1 MLLYISQV
9 FSVFFPS
16 PQSLPELKLLCIFL
30 KSLYSFSTYLPV
42 FRLGVFNFS
51 LHLPL
56 EWSGWNRNQ
65 TVWLTYL
72 KPCLSF
78 AGWIS
83 NSLTPHA
90 KPAKIWPNGPLQPH
104 LYSFW
109 LRFYTPTSGN
119 HLQFTTVGG
128 GGACEH
134 TSHTSSFLIPLPLSL
149 MPAFQIV
156 TQVTNY
162 SVFSKEKSEIL
173 VFMRKHFTHFY
184 LKFPKCLNTDA
195 FLQTF

>member
-1 MLLYISQV
+1 MIWLEQKSDSVTHLLKTLLIICRMNFKLFNITCKACQNLTQWAS
-9 FSVFFPS
+9 STS
-16 PQSLPELKLLCIFL
+16 SLLLLTQI
-30 KSLYSFSTYLPV
+30 
-42 FRLGVFNFS
+42 
-51 LHLPL
+51 LHSHLREPL
-56 EWSGWNRNQ
+56 AVHNR
-65 TVWLTYL
+65 
-72 KPCLSF
+72 
-78 AGWIS
+78 
-83 NSLTPHA
+83 
-90 KPAKIWPNGPLQPH
+90 
-104 LYSFW
+104 
-109 LRFYTPTSGN
+109 
-119 HLQFTTVGG
+119 GG
-128 GGACEH
+128 GGGWGACEH

>member
-16 PQSLPELKLLCIFL
+16 PQSLPELKLLCVFL
-30 KSLYSFSTYLPV
+30 KSLYSFSTHLPV

-56 EWSGWNRNQ
+56 GWSGWNRNQ

-83 NSLTPHA
+83 NSLTPQA
-90 KPAKIWPNGPLQPH
+90 KPAKIWPIWASSTLGLLLLTQILHSYLREPLAVHTPH
-104 LYSFW
+104 PPPPH
-109 LRFYTPTSGN
+109 TP
-119 HLQFTTVGG
+119 
-128 GGACEH
+128 
-134 TSHTSSFLIPLPLSL
+134 SFLTPLPLSL
-149 MPAFQIV
+149 MPTFQIV
-156 TQVTNY
+156 AQVTNY
-162 SVFSKEKSEIL
+162 CIFSKEKSEIL
-173 VFMRKHFTHFY
+173 VFMRKHFTHFL
-184 LKFPKCLNTDA
+184 LKFPKCLNIDA

>member
-16 PQSLPELKLLCIFL
+16 LQSLPELKLLCIFL

-51 LHLPL
+51 LHWPL
-56 EWSGWNRNQ
+56 GWSGWNRNQ

-104 LYSFW
+104 LYFFW

-119 HLQFTTVGG
+119 HLQFTTRPPPPT
-128 GGACEH
+128 H
-134 TSHTSSFLIPLPLSL
+134 ISHIFFSYTTSFVSNASLPTSDPGYQLFCFL
-149 MPAFQIV
+149 
-156 TQVTNY
+156 
-162 SVFSKEKSEIL
+162 
-173 VFMRKHFTHFY
+173 
-184 LKFPKCLNTDA
+184 
-195 FLQTF
+195 